1 MCGSKTIFIS
11 RGTWTNHELH
21 AFLIKKTPA
30 FVTSFTKYRLCL
42 SLCCNHLCV
51 GSQFYTH
58 KVAIFISVYIN
69 GIKMGI
75 WNRFINKTKKLSGP
89 LQCSKPK
96 LTLKFFVTCQPE
108 FAWLRSFIMPWPLCK
123 CHGATVLQ
131 WLCCTVPLTLWACI
145 NPALGCND
153 LCDQVMSVE
162 GQRCAYATLFAQ
174 VSSWTYLSQ
183 GGRQII
189 LISIETKNHFP
200 PVPYAFTSLLKIV
213 PAVWSR
219 RF

>member
-1 MCGSKTIFIS
+1 MEIFWISQLTDCSPHPWFLHQQSSVHYLLRAKRQTGILGNKLLNIWWLRSMRGSKTIFIP

-21 AFLIKKTPA
+21 AVLIKKTPA

-75 WNRFINKTKKLSGP
+75 WNRFINKTKKVSGP

-96 LTLKFFVTCQPE
+96 LTLKFFVMCQPE
-108 FAWLRSFIMPWPLCK
+108 FAWLRSLQMPWCD
-123 CHGATVLQ
+123 CITV
-131 WLCCTVPLTLWACI
+131 TLLYSSTDFVSLHQSCF
-145 NPALGCND
+145 AL
-153 LCDQVMSVE
+153 
-162 GQRCAYATLFAQ
+162 
-174 VSSWTYLSQ
+174 
-183 GGRQII
+183 
-189 LISIETKNHFP
+189 
-200 PVPYAFTSLLKIV
+200 
-213 PAVWSR
+213 
-219 RF
+219 